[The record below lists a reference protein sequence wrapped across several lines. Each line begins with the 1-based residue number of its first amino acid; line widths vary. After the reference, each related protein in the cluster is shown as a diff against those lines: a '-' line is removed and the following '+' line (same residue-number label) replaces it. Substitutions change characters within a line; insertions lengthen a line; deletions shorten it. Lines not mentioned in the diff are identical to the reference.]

1 MDGMNGNDTTPAGN
15 IAAVALDS
23 ERQLLP
29 LVYIEEPV
37 TITIFGASGDLT
49 LRKLVPALYALFCQG
64 LFRDR
69 FAIVGY
75 ARREYR
81 DEDFRERMRE
91 AVKAFSRLPID
102 EAQLDQ
108 FIGRIF
114 YHQGNLDN
122 PEDYRS
128 LKARYQDEERFPP
141 NQVFYLAITPEHFLP
156 AIENLKNSALI
167 CAPHCK
173 SWSRVV
179 IEKPFGRG
187 LESARKLN
195 QDVLR
200 YLDESQIY
208 RIDHYLGKE
217 AVQNILGFRLANSI
231 FEPVFNRHHVDHIQ
245 ITASETVGMES
256 GRGAYYDS
264 AGALRDMVQNHLLQ
278 LLCLVAMEPPSNLT
292 AEAIRNAKVQ
302 LLNSLMAPA
311 PHEMSARTIR
321 GQYLAGDE
329 NGRPVPA
336 YIHEERVAAGSRTES
351 YCALRLGIENWR
363 WAGVPVYLRT
373 GKRLKRRLTEIV
385 IQFRQPPLQLFRT
398 VNVRAMSAI

>member
-1 MDGMNGNDTTPAGN
+1 MSGNETTLASN

-23 ERQLLP
+23 ERQPLP

-49 LRKLVPALYALFCQG
+49 LRKLVPALYALFCQE
-64 LFRDR
+64 LFHDR

-75 ARREYR
+75 ARRDYD
-81 DEDFRERMRE
+81 DESFRERMRE
-91 AVKAFSRLPID
+91 AVKSFSRLPID
-102 EAQLDQ
+102 DAQLDR
-108 FIGRIF
+108 FIGKIF
-114 YHQGNLDN
+114 YHQGDLDD
-122 PEDYRS
+122 PDAHRS
-128 LKARYQDEERFPP
+128 LKIRYQDEKSFPS
-141 NQVFYLAITPEHFLP
+141 NHVFYLATTPEHFLP
-156 AIENLKNSALI
+156 TIENLRNSALI

-179 IEKPFGRG
+179 IEKPFGRD
-187 LESARKLN
+187 LESASRLN

-200 YLDESQIY
+200 YLDETQIY

-217 AVQNILGFRLANSI
+217 TVQNILGFRLANSI
-231 FEPVFNRHHVDHIQ
+231 FEPVFNRQHVDHIQ

-292 AEAIRNAKVQ
+292 ADAIRNAKVQ
-302 LLNSLMAPA
+302 LLNSLLPPA
-311 PHEMSARTIR
+311 PHEMNARTIR
-321 GQYLAGDE
+321 GQYVAGEE
-329 NGRPVPA
+329 NGRPVAA
-336 YIHEERVAAGSRTES
+336 YVNEERVAHDSKTES

-363 WAGVPVYLRT
+363 DRKSVV
-373 GKRLKRRLTEIV
+373 
-385 IQFRQPPLQLFRT
+385 
-398 VNVRAMSAI
+398 